1 MLLFC
6 RSFGVLI
13 GIIFL
18 AGTASAGGIDPREQ
32 PAPEPVAQEKV
43 TATPAQTAAAVKKA
57 RQAVAPK
64 VEEVRVSRPQPKA
77 VPATY
82 KTDWLLGTRTT
93 GCKPLSEVSRTV
105 KNIGRVETPRE
116 FARQM
121 QKRGYQAFVLDIG
134 DARDRVLRVKVPDLE
149 IDLTFS
155 RAEMCR

>member
-1 MLLFC
+1 MQLFC
-6 RSFGVLI
+6 RSFGVVV
-13 GIIFL
+13 GIIL
-18 AGTASAGGIDPREQ
+18 MAGTVTAGGVDPREQ
-32 PAPEPVAQEKV
+32 PAPEPVPQEKV

-64 VEEVRVSRPQPKA
+64 VEEVQVSRPQPKA
-77 VPATY
+77 VPAVA
-82 KTDWLLGTRTT
+82 KTGWLLGTRAT
-93 GCKPLSEVSRTV
+93 GCKPLSDVSRTV
-105 KNIGRVETPRE
+105 KNIGRFENPRE

-121 QKRGYQAFVLDIG
+121 QQRGYQAFVLDIG